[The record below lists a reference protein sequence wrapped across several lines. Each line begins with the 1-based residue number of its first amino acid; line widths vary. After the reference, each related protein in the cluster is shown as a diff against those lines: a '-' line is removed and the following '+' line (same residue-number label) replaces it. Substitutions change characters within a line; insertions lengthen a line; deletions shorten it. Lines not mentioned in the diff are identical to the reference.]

1 MERDGKQKQ
10 KQKRKRKRS
19 SDDESRESES
29 HCDSDSH
36 SHSDSNR
43 GSRDR
48 DERKR
53 HKKKHKQSKSK
64 SKSKSSFKS
73 SKSSKASSK
82 SQGEPK
88 SSPPTKRVDK
98 STLCP
103 MGKPRDCPPDSAVDP
118 EKDYFAYHKEFSIY
132 LFREEGTC
140 FNDVDTDEAHAAFSR
155 FAAAYNT
162 GALEEPYYT
171 RNFPSGV
178 VEESKTTKHSW
189 NFQTTQ
195 SERRSLDD
203 LQKGVRLQTEYSR
216 NNSKINNNKI
226 NNNKI
231 NNSKI
236 NNSKI
241 NNSGVCQVING
252 MEAPAPRATAVPLGA
267 PPKDRSF
274 RPTPEERLEQR
285 RADRRL
291 REDVRVAHD
300 ELTGGRKDGRERLFE
315 KKREHSARI
324 HGASKDREG
333 AVAGMELSDADLYGG
348 GGGGGA
354 SGGGG
359 GGSRGDDSFRAAL
372 TRRKDHQERANERRN
387 NRIEE
392 LRAKERERQTN
403 MLKKLGLEHLQ
414 GKADGT
420 ITTKLTIA
428 PRNDPP

>member
-1 MERDGKQKQ
+1 MERDGKQ

-29 HCDSDSH
+29 HSD
-36 SHSDSNR
+36 SDSNR

-53 HKKKHKQSKSK
+53 HKKKHKQ

-103 MGKPRDCPPDSAVDP
+103 MGKPRGRPPDSAVDP

-216 NNSKINNNKI
+216 NNNNNKI
-226 NNNKI
+226 NNNNNKI
-231 NNSKI
+231 NNS
-236 NNSKI
+236 NNKI
-241 NNSGVCQVING
+241 NNSGVCQVITG

-354 SGGGG
+354 SGG
-359 GGSRGDDSFRAAL
+359 SRGDDSFRAAL